1 MPDTHELSRVISVR
15 PTITPAAYSAGD
27 AIGTSVKLS
36 GFTRADG
43 IAALLRNVV
52 VTDKDDQNVAIRI
65 ILFDKKPSTE
75 QTDNAALNI
84 VDADLEHVVAELI
97 VPASTDLGGGG
108 FQNLS
113 PNSGNGLMLKTL
125 QGKALWAQFVVG
137 AAGSPT
143 YVSADALLARFTV
156 EQ

>member
-1 MPDTHELSRVISVR
+1 MPDTHELSRIVSVR
-15 PTITPAAYSAGD
+15 PVIVPAAYAAGD

-36 GFTRADG
+36 GCTRADG
-43 IAALLRNVV
+43 IATLLRNVA
-52 VTDKDDQNVAIRI
+52 VTDKADQGSAIRI
-65 ILFDKKPSTE
+65 ILFDKKPTVE

-84 VDADLEHVVAELI
+84 DDADLEHVVAVLD
-97 VPASTDLGGGG
+97 VPAAVDVGGGS

-125 QGKALWAQFVVG
+125 YGKALWAQFVVG
-137 AAGSPT
+137 AAGAPT
-143 YVSADALLARFTV
+143 YAAATDLLARFTF